1 MVNLLQVSSAFG
13 RAMETVNRTRMLR
26 ALYPVL
32 ATTPGLNLANVIAAS
47 AEGYP
52 FPTNLDSNPPV
63 GGMAPKTQADF
74 LREALA
80 HGQAADAFFD
90 RLAALDERNLS

>member
-1 MVNLLQVSSAFG
+1 
-13 RAMETVNRTRMLR
+13 MLR
-26 ALYPVL
+26 ALYPAL
-32 ATTPGLNLANVIAAS
+32 RTARRLNLANIIAAS

-63 GGMAPKTQADF
+63 GGLAPKTQADF

-80 HGQAADAFFD
+80 QDQGEDAFFG
-90 RLAALDERNLS
+90 LLDAPDAKNWS